1 MLPCYRAS
9 SVAAAAPHAEF
20 YLLCVLSEAAAASH
34 VEFYLLYALSVAAAA
49 LSAEVRKL
57 GLVV

>member
-1 MLPCYRAS
+1 MLPCYRGS

-20 YLLCVLSEAAAASH
+20 H
-34 VEFYLLYALSVAAAA
+34 LLYALSVAAAA

-57 GLVV
+57 GLVVRVSELELGTN